1 MDSWCKE
8 VAPSAQLRQWFGH
21 KPERWKEFRRRYEQE
36 LKANAG
42 AWSTLLESSRN
53 RTVTLLYSAH
63 DVEHNSALVLRD
75 FLARKQRR
83 SKPRQP
89 VSSGRTSSHIQH
101 VH

>member
-42 AWSTLLESSRN
+42 AWSTLLESSKA

-75 FLARKQRR
+75 FLAMKQRR

-89 VSSGRTSSHIQH
+89 ASSGRTSSHIQH